1 MQKQTGRS
9 WVVHKQIGRWVAGDG
24 SCKNRQGGG
33 WPVMGRAETDRAVM
47 GHAETDRA
55 VTGRAETDR
64 EVGGRWPVMGRTHG
78 KDESSLS

>member
-9 WVVHKQIGRWVAGDG
+9 WVVQKQIGRWVAGDG
-24 SCKNRQGGG
+24 SCTNRQGGG
-33 WPVMGRAETDRAVM
+33 WPVMGRAEK
-47 GHAETDRA
+47 DRA

-78 KDESSLS
+78 KGESSLS